1 MDHLDEIIRK
11 RSFPGI
17 LIFSRDGELVF
28 LNDEARAIIKR
39 LCPEGGAGGAG
50 GRRQANP
57 DIPNEIR
64 ELSKMSLK
72 GPAKETRER
81 PAFHLTLPAEG
92 SFFTA
97 RSVPLY
103 RHPGTKA
110 PSHSMVILEKY
121 SKRVDIDMGKLKTRF
136 SLSKRECEVVGELLK
151 GRTNVEAARRLSI
164 SEHTVKDHIKN
175 IMTKIGVNSRALIV
189 CKILE

>member
-39 LCPEGGAGGAG
+39 LCPEAG

-57 DIPNEIR
+57 DIPDEIM
-64 ELSKMSLK
+64 ELSKMPLK
-72 GPAKETRER
+72 GPAKETRGR

-103 RHPGTKA
+103 RHPGTEA

-121 SKRVDIDMGKLKTRF
+121 SERVDIDIGKLKTRF

-151 GRTNVEAARRLSI
+151 GRTNVDAARRLSI

-175 IMTKIGVNSRALIV
+175 IMTKLGVNSRALIV